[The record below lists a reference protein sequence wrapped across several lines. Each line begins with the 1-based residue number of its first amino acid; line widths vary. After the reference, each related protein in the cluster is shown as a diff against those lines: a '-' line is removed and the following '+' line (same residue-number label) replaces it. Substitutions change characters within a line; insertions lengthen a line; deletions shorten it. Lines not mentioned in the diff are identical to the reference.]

1 MNLAGIP
8 IITLFDGRKER
19 QNETKQK
26 RKEKRFGNIGRTEM
40 TE

>member
-1 MNLAGIP
+1 MEEKKDKTKQN
-8 IITLFDGRKER
+8 RKE
-19 QNETKQK
+19 KK